1 MQLSRLLLV
10 ACALPLMLHA
20 QSADPAKPFSYA
32 DTVALVKE
40 RAKIAPA
47 QQRYVQDKNGVAQP
61 VDNADSRQL
70 VYVTGPP
77 FTSETYFADGKEI
90 TRTVPYCRMLDLEYC
105 RNPEGLMPA
114 VLLGQAWPVQPVQ
127 SQPSMQGVIQILV
140 YRAGQNEPT
149 FKLAG
154 KYEEIKNSQ
163 FPFKNGDLVV
173 VSLLP

>member
-1 MQLSRLLLV
+1 MPLSRLLLA

-61 VDNADSRQL
+61 VDNEDSRQL

-77 FTSETYFADGKEI
+77 FTSETYFTDGKEV
-90 TRTVPYCRMLDLEYC
+90 TRKVPYCRMLDLEYC
-105 RNPEGLMPA
+105 RNPEGLIPA
-114 VLLGQAWPVQPVQ
+114 AWNAQP
-127 SQPSMQGVIQILV
+127 PFEGVIQLLV

-149 FKLAG
+149 FKLEGNMKPSKTRSSLSRTAT
-154 KYEEIKNSQ
+154 SWLSLS
-163 FPFKNGDLVV
+163 FPNI
-173 VSLLP
+173 SHSS